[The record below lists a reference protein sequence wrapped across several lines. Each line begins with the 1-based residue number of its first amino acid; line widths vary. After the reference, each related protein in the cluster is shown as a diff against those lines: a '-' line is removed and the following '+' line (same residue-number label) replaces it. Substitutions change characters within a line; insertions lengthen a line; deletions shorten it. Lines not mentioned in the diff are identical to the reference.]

1 MDEGG
6 EASLKCLY
14 LTKAQETCVRN
25 FPFLNKLILL
35 KEENTPTEM
44 WRSLMVWIFPDFHSS
59 FMLHHH
65 FCGVFFHV
73 SNLRKVSNTNC
84 SGVA

>member
-1 MDEGG
+1 MDVGR

-25 FPFLNKLILL
+25 FPFPNKLILL

-44 WRSLMVWIFPDFHSS
+44 
-59 FMLHHH
+59 
-65 FCGVFFHV
+65 
-73 SNLRKVSNTNC
+73 
-84 SGVA
+84 